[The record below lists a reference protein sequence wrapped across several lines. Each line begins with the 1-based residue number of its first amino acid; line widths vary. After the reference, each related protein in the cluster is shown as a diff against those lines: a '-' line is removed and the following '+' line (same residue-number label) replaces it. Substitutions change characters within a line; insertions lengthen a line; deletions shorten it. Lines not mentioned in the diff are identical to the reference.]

1 LAKKQMLQPDK
12 SYRLRN
18 LKEVIMKLRIG
29 VVMVFVAT
37 LLFLT
42 WPVGAQDLGPGFTK
56 VKDGIYVY
64 APDQTTTT
72 CSMVVTQEGVVMID
86 SCNSPLA
93 SRNMLAAV
101 KKVTDKP
108 VVFLIDTEVHN
119 DHTWNHYVFSP
130 PAVVINHAGA
140 AEGMKKGL
148 DPKRAERLAAESP
161 EVAAVVKNY
170 KFIPPHIEYKDGMT
184 LNLGERTFELIYL
197 KNVHSEA
204 DTAIW
209 LPKERVLFASSA
221 ANVRTMINL
230 RPHVTI
236 PDVLAGYKLMKS
248 LNPEVV
254 IPGHGPPSTT
264 KIFDEYEAFYTLLLK
279 RVDEMVAQG
288 KSVDE
293 IKKELKMPE
302 YADWAGQDRLGANID
317 VAYKSVKK

>member
-1 LAKKQMLQPDK
+1 M
-12 SYRLRN
+12 N
-18 LKEVIMKLRIG
+18 LKWVT
-29 VVMVFVAT
+29 VFTT
-37 LLFLT
+37 LLSFLFVR
-42 WPVGAQDLGPGFTK
+42 PLPAQDLGPGFHK

-72 CSMVVTQEGVVMID
+72 CSIVVTQEGVVMID
-86 SCNSPLA
+86 SCNNPLD
-93 SRNMLAAV
+93 SRKVFDAV

-108 VVFLIDTEVHN
+108 IRFLVDTEVHN

-130 PAVVINHAGA
+130 PATVINHEGAG
-140 AEGMKKGL
+140 EGMKKGL
-148 DPKRAERLAAESP
+148 DPKRVARFTAESP
-161 EVAAVVKNY
+161 EMAAIVKNY
-170 KFIPPHIEYKDGMT
+170 KFIPPHIEYKDRMT
-184 LNLGERTFELIYL
+184 INLGERTFELIYL

-221 ANVRTMINL
+221 ANVRTMINI
-230 RPHVTI
+230 RPHVTL

-264 KIFDEYEAFYTLLLK
+264 KIFDEYEAFYTLLMQ
-279 RVDEMVAQG
+279 RVGDMARQG
-288 KSVDE
+288 KSLDE

-302 YADWAGQDRLGANID
+302 YAGWAGQDRLGANID

>member
-1 LAKKQMLQPDK
+1 M
-12 SYRLRN
+12 N
-18 LKEVIMKLRIG
+18 LKR
-29 VVMVFVAT
+29 VMVFAT
-37 LLFLT
+37 LSFLLARAL
-42 WPVGAQDLGPGFTK
+42 PAQDLGPGFTK

-72 CSMVVTQEGVVMID
+72 CSIVATQEGVVMID

-93 SRNMLAAV
+93 SRKVFETV

-108 VVFLIDTEVHN
+108 IRFLIDTEVHN

-130 PAVVINHAGA
+130 PAVIINHEGAGEA
-140 AEGMKKGL
+140 MKKGV
-148 DPKRAERLAAESP
+148 DPKRVERLAAESP
-161 EVAAVVKNY
+161 EMAAIVQNY
-170 KFIPPHIEYKDGMT
+170 KFIPPHIEYKDRMT
-184 LNLGERTFELIYL
+184 INLGERTFELIYL

-209 LPKERVLFASSA
+209 LPKERVLFAASA

-236 PDVLAGYKLMKS
+236 PDILAGYKLMKS

-264 KIFDEYEAFYTLLLK
+264 KIFDEYEAFYTLVLK
-279 RVDEMVAQG
+279 RVSEMAAQG
-288 KSVDE
+288 KSLAE

-302 YADWAGQDRLGANID
+302 YAGWSGQDRLGANID

>member
-1 LAKKQMLQPDK
+1 M
-12 SYRLRN
+12 RLRW
-18 LKEVIMKLRIG
+18 RT
-29 VVMVFVAT
+29 VFAA
-37 LLFLT
+37 LFSFLS
-42 WPVGAQDLGPGFTK
+42 VNSLSAQDLGPGFTK

-86 SCNSPLA
+86 SCNNPLD
-93 SRNMLAAV
+93 SQKMLAAV

-108 VVFLIDTEVHN
+108 IRFLIDTEVHS
-119 DHTWNHYVFSP
+119 DHTFNHYVFSP
-130 PAVVINHAGA
+130 PATVINHEGA

-148 DPKRAERLAAESP
+148 DPKRVERLAAESP
-161 EVAAVVKNY
+161 EMAAVVKNY
-170 KFIPPHIEYKDGMT
+170 KFIPPHIEYKNKMT

-209 LPKERVLFASSA
+209 LPKERVLFAASA

-230 RPHVTI
+230 RPHVRI
-236 PDVLAGYKLMKS
+236 PDVLAGYKLMRS

-254 IPGHGPPSTT
+254 VPGHGPVSTT
-264 KIFDEYEAFYTLLLK
+264 KIFDEYEGFYTLLMK
-279 RVDEMVAQG
+279 RVGELAAQG
-288 KSVDE
+288 KSLAD

-317 VAYKSVKK
+317 VAYSSLKGN